1 MNLRELIEKKYI
13 IAIKSKNVDE
23 VNTLRLIK
31 SAIKDKDIENRSSE
45 SSEGIDD
52 PKILSLLQ
60 SLVKQRKDSIE
71 SFELAKRDDL
81 VDKEKIELGIINNF
95 LPKQHSIEETENIIK
110 NVIKNENLSALKDM
124 GLLMKLLKKDYSG
137 SMDMAMAGKIA
148 KNLLNK

>member
-45 SSEGIDD
+45 SSEGINDS
-52 PKILSLLQ
+52 KILFLLQ

-81 VDKEKIELGIINNF
+81 VEKEKIELDIINNF

-110 NVIKNENLSALKDM
+110 SVIKNENLSDLKDM
-124 GLLMKLLKKDYSG
+124 GLLMKLLKQDYSG

>member
-45 SSEGIDD
+45 SSEGIDN

-60 SLVKQRKDSIE
+60 NLVKQRKDSIE

>member
-60 SLVKQRKDSIE
+60 NLVKQRKDSIE

>member
-31 SAIKDKDIENRSSE
+31 SAIKDKDIENRSRE

>member
-45 SSEGIDD
+45 SSEGINDS
-52 PKILSLLQ
+52 KILFLLQ

-81 VDKEKIELGIINNF
+81 VEKEKIELDIINNF
-95 LPKQHSIEETENIIK
+95 LPNNIVSK
-110 NVIKNENLSALKDM
+110 KLK
-124 GLLMKLLKKDYSG
+124 
-137 SMDMAMAGKIA
+137 I
-148 KNLLNK
+148 